1 MSRKSRSDSQL
12 KTLSEER
19 QSAIIEHMRDHR
31 LTDTVAWLRDDG
43 IVTSAAALSEF
54 HSWHH
59 LRARLTRNQAT
70 VEQLLEKIA
79 QRDPNIPQDQL
90 FLVGQEMF
98 SAMAIEQSD
107 PKSWFL
113 TQRLNLQRSE
123 LHLAR
128 QRFQRDTCDL
138 FIKWSADQRA
148 RDIAASPSTNTEK
161 IEALGKLMFGEEW
174 Q

>member
-1 MSRKSRSDSQL
+1 MSRKPRSDSQL
-12 KTLSEER
+12 KTLPEER
-19 QSAIIEHMRDHR
+19 QSAIIEHMRDHK
-31 LTDTVAWLRDDG
+31 LADTVAWLRDDG
-43 IVTSAAALSEF
+43 LITSAAALSEF
-54 HSWHH
+54 FSWYQ
-59 LRARLTRNQAT
+59 LRDRLNRNQAT
-70 VEQLLEKIA
+70 VETLLEKLA

-90 FLVGQEMF
+90 FQVGQEMF
-98 SAMAIEQSD
+98 SALAIEQAD
-107 PKSWFL
+107 PQAWAL

-128 QRFQRDTCDL
+128 QKFQRDTCDL

-148 RDIAASPSTNTEK
+148 RDIAAAPTSNTDK